1 MQTIENFTTPVAAY
15 FEQGFN
21 CGFKGGYNQGIK
33 DSNAS
38 VLTKPEIDVLVDVLS
53 KRLSMLDHMIS
64 HSKFTMN
71 YFYVKCNPDDIST
84 LYYYERYKDARYSLK
99 YFKKQR
105 NKLAV
110 IQSKLKKLRSCG
122 A

>member
-1 MQTIENFTTPVAAY
+1 MQTIENFTTPAAAY

-21 CGFKGGYNQGIK
+21 CGFKDGYNQGIK
-33 DSNAS
+33 DANGP

-53 KRLSMLDHMIS
+53 KKLSMIDDMIF

-71 YFYVKCNPDDIST
+71 DCYEKCNPDDIST
-84 LYYYERYKDARYSLK
+84 LYYYELYKDARYSLK
-99 YFKKQR
+99 YFKKKR

-110 IQSKLKKLRSCG
+110 IQSKLKKLRG
-122 A
+122 M